1 MSIKAFVFWF
11 VLQVK
16 IWFQNRRA
24 KERKQVKKRDEI
36 IAKEKMDAVVQLQH
50 PLMWPVGASGPP
62 PGGPPEAFDF
72 SD

>member
-1 MSIKAFVFWF
+1 

-50 PLMWPVGASGPP
+50 PLM
-62 PGGPPEAFDF
+62 
-72 SD
+72 